1 MVNIIEKLN
10 QFKLHRSQKFWD
22 KIIITDG
29 LARSGKSVLS
39 PILASFENVDIERI
53 EFIYEK
59 IAFLAATGKIT
70 KDAAVILLQTETD
83 SKIYQSQV
91 GRNMNFR
98 FSDHSS
104 VFHHP
109 FTFDALCRLLKKDGQ
124 ERVDDIIEKK
134 PVFQI
139 VTHDILGSIDIFF
152 DAFDDKVLILEM
164 VKHPIDQIY
173 SYYKRGWPER
183 LTTDPRATS
192 LTFIGETGIIPW
204 TALFMDGD
212 YNKMDSMDR
221 IISINE
227 GLLKRNL
234 LKYNELDEIR
244 KSQIIWV
251 MFDDFTSN
259 TERNIKKIESFIGRS
274 RTKKTAKQIKK
285 ERCPRIINQSEREEK
300 EIFIRSK
307 ANEESLKKLDKIFE
321 IYRQIQEVS

>member
-1 MVNIIEKLN
+1 
-10 QFKLHRSQKFWD
+10 
-22 KIIITDG
+22 

-59 IAFLAATGKIT
+59 IAFLAATGKMT

-109 FTFDALCRLLKKDGQ
+109 FTFKALCRLLKKDGQ
-124 ERVDDIIEKK
+124 ERVDDILARK

-139 VTHDILGSIDIFF
+139 ITHDILGSIDIFF
-152 DAFDDKVLILEM
+152 DAFDEKVMVLEI

-173 SYYKRGWPER
+173 SHYKRGWGGR
-183 LTTDPRATS
+183 QTADPRSTS
-192 LTFIGETGIIPW
+192 LTVIGKTGIVPW

-227 GLLKRNL
+227 SLLKRNL
-234 LKYNELDEIR
+234 SKYNELDEIR
-244 KSQIIWV
+244 
-251 MFDDFTSN
+251 
-259 TERNIKKIESFIGRS
+259 
-274 RTKKTAKQIKK
+274 
-285 ERCPRIINQSEREEK
+285 
-300 EIFIRSK
+300 
-307 ANEESLKKLDKIFE
+307 
-321 IYRQIQEVS
+321 